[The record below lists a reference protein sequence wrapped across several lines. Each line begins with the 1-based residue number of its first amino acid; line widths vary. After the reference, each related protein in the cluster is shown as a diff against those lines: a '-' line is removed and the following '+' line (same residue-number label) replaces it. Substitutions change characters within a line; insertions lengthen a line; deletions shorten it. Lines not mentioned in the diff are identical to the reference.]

1 MLTAFSRPRLNLWR
15 MHPNLA
21 QRPAKPAADAG
32 HIQRAARRAMIVYG
46 DVVRPRSGAVCRAG
60 AGGGRIT
67 IGIAGAC
74 WLALLIGLATV
85 AAVVGRYR
93 ARRGTDE

>member
-1 MLTAFSRPRLNLWR
+1 LP
-15 MHPNLA
+15 
-21 QRPAKPAADAG
+21 
-32 HIQRAARRAMIVYG
+32 
-46 DVVRPRSGAVCRAG
+46 RAG

-93 ARRGTDE
+93 AGGAPTNDSHAANTKAESGQATYFLELPPGATRSAPLLVSETE